1 MEKRTVAP
9 TRTTGPT
16 ESPPRLR
23 FHVLK
28 HAKMLMLFNIMPIAC
43 SIYLYWQWRVGN
55 ITFKT
60 VSEESRT
67 TGIAVIVAGI
77 SFAVVCWFM
86 MPVANWLRDY
96 PTWHL
101 RRSSPLVWLA
111 PTIGG
116 WMLWAVMGIAGIL
129 AGAVAVFVCVLGI
142 WRLFRLAGA

>member
-1 MEKRTVAP
+1 MEKRTAAP
-9 TRTTGPT
+9 TRTTGQAD
-16 ESPPRLR
+16 SPPRLR

-28 HAKMLMLFNIMPIAC
+28 HAKMLLLLNIMPIGC
-43 SIYLYWQWRVGN
+43 SIYLYWQWRIGN

-67 TGIAVIVAGI
+67 TGIAVILAGI

-86 MPVANWLRDY
+86 MPIANWLRDY

-101 RRSSPLVWLA
+101 RRSSPYIWLA

-116 WMLWAVMGIAGIL
+116 WMLWVVIGIAGIL
-129 AGAVAVFVCVLGI
+129 AGAGAVFVCVLGI
-142 WRLFRLAGA
+142 WRLFRLAGV